1 MTLQVL
7 LDDTKQEGRA
17 EGELMRLIQQ
27 VCKKIQKGKTISEI
41 ADELEES
48 EETISRIV
56 YIAMKYA
63 PEYDIE
69 AICEELLSEENG
81 K

>member
-1 MTLQVL
+1 MNIKKEF
-7 LDDTKQEGRA
+7 D
-17 EGELMRLIQQ
+17 EL
-27 VCKKIQKGKTISEI
+27 TI

-48 EETISRIV
+48 EETINGIV
-56 YIAMKYA
+56 NIAMKYA

-69 AICEELLSEENG
+69 AICEEILSEENG